1 MIPIKLEIQGL
12 YSYKEKQTIEFDQ
25 LTAAGLF
32 GIFGAV
38 GSGKSSIL
46 EAILLALYGST
57 ERLSDRGEKN
67 SMLNL
72 QSETLLIN
80 FEFQS
85 GKNNTQSY
93 LGRYSAKRNPKRFEE
108 VKPAE
113 HTFYEKVAGSW
124 EPISKRAEEII
135 GMKKEHF
142 KQTVI
147 IPQGKFRE
155 FIDLTPGPRAEM
167 MKELFGLER
176 FDLSAKTGSLLK
188 VVREEKIRLETQL
201 SGLEGF
207 TSEILKEKSSLKQ
220 TQKKEADELTQKLQ
234 QEETKLKLEEVIQQ
248 KAVQLQQFEE
258 TYRELS
264 LRKPEI
270 EEKRKL
276 HKEFITAKT
285 YIKPVWNQIQ
295 DTQKELEKYTTSVID
310 CERFK
315 TRYEGEIEE
324 LEEEEAELKKKN
336 QERPQR
342 EAKIRDLK
350 KVLEI
355 KQLQDRL
362 EEANQKLETLKPEI
376 ESKRASQGQLESQ
389 ISTLEKQAETLTS
402 PEVSELAELQTASR
416 DWASWKEDKKNLSQ
430 DRDQLKEEITSV
442 ENNLK
447 QILSQ
452 IPSSEKNLETWQK
465 SQKKLI
471 LELESQRDK
480 ILQKQGLT
488 AHAHML
494 EDGSPCPL
502 CGSLEH
508 PFPLKSETEKAEL
521 KLKNEEINQEKNKLE
536 MILTLIQKEKENQI
550 HLENH
555 QKNIQFKEG
564 ELEKLNKSLEDI
576 HRLISNYGIQN
587 ETELK
592 AKVDSMVQAGKAKE
606 KMLSEIKSHRQS
618 WNEKR
623 IELGEIEKAFQSAQL
638 NQNTVFS
645 AISSKKEEI
654 KDPTFCKPFFSKQVE
669 EIYSTIEKVEQDIER
684 ALQLLDGKQKTLRE
698 KREAQA
704 SNLSSLKNF
713 KLLKEEAASKL
724 EKLLKEFKRLKENH
738 GFRDDEA
745 LIRLFEH
752 SLDAEKV
759 DLEIRSFD
767 QKIAI
772 TEDRVKELRAEKGVL
787 EFEEESFLNLKNS
800 VLELKSKVEAAQ
812 NSLLLLS
819 EEIKTIEAQLE
830 NKKSLLE
837 TFGKLENRES
847 NLKELEKLFKGS
859 GFVKFVSSIYLKE
872 LCNTANVRFMKLC
885 KNSMSLEIDD
895 DNTFWVID
903 YLNGGKRRLLKT
915 LSGGQTF
922 QASLCLALALAEK
935 VKALN
940 QADQSF
946 FFLDEGFGAL
956 DRNAL
961 RVVFETLK
969 SLRHEN
975 RIVGIISHVEELQQ
989 EIGVYAQVELD
1000 PENGSQVTYSY

>member
-12 YSYKEKQTIEFDQ
+12 YSYKEKQTIEFAQ

-72 QSETLLIN
+72 QSEALLIN

-113 HTFYEKVAGSW
+113 HTFYEKVAGNW
-124 EPISKRAEEII
+124 EPISLRAEEII

-188 VVREEKIRLETQL
+188 AVREEKIRLVTQL
-201 SGLEGF
+201 SGLESY
-207 TSEILKEKSSLKQ
+207 TSEILKEKSALHQ
-220 TQKKEADELTQKLQ
+220 TQKKEADELTHKLQ
-234 QEETKLKLEEVIQQ
+234 QEETKLKLEEAIQQ
-248 KAVQLQQFEE
+248 KALQLLQFEQ
-258 TYRELS
+258 TYQELL

-285 YIKPVWNQIQ
+285 YIKPIWNQIQ
-295 DTQKELEKYTTSVID
+295 DTKKELEKYTTSFID

-324 LEEEEAELKKKN
+324 LEEQETKLKKKN

-355 KQLQDRL
+355 KQLQVRL
-362 EEANQKLETLKPEI
+362 EEANQKLETLKPNI
-376 ESKRASQGQLESQ
+376 ESRRASQDQLESQ
-389 ISTLEKQAETLTS
+389 ISALEKQAETLAS
-402 PEVSELAELQTASR
+402 PEVSELSELQTASR
-416 DWASWKEDKKNLSQ
+416 DWASWEEDKKNLIQ

-442 ENNLK
+442 ENDLK
-447 QILSQ
+447 QILSR
-452 IPSSEKNLETWQK
+452 IPSSENNLETWQK

-508 PFPLKSETEKAEL
+508 PNPLKTETEKAEL
-521 KLKNEEINQEKNKLE
+521 KLKNEEINQEK
-536 MILTLIQKEKENQI
+536 T
-550 HLENH
+550 
-555 QKNIQFKEG
+555 
-564 ELEKLNKSLEDI
+564 
-576 HRLISNYGIQN
+576 
-587 ETELK
+587 
-592 AKVDSMVQAGKAKE
+592 
-606 KMLSEIKSHRQS
+606 S
-618 WNEKR
+618 WR
-623 IELGEIEKAFQSAQL
+623 R
-638 NQNTVFS
+638 
-645 AISSKKEEI
+645 
-654 KDPTFCKPFFSKQVE
+654 
-669 EIYSTIEKVEQDIER
+669 YS
-684 ALQLLDGKQKTLRE
+684 
-698 KREAQA
+698 
-704 SNLSSLKNF
+704 
-713 KLLKEEAASKL
+713 
-724 EKLLKEFKRLKENH
+724 
-738 GFRDDEA
+738 
-745 LIRLFEH
+745 
-752 SLDAEKV
+752 
-759 DLEIRSFD
+759 
-767 QKIAI
+767 
-772 TEDRVKELRAEKGVL
+772 
-787 EFEEESFLNLKNS
+787 
-800 VLELKSKVEAAQ
+800 
-812 NSLLLLS
+812 
-819 EEIKTIEAQLE
+819 
-830 NKKSLLE
+830 
-837 TFGKLENRES
+837 
-847 NLKELEKLFKGS
+847 
-859 GFVKFVSSIYLKE
+859 
-872 LCNTANVRFMKLC
+872 
-885 KNSMSLEIDD
+885 
-895 DNTFWVID
+895 
-903 YLNGGKRRLLKT
+903 
-915 LSGGQTF
+915 
-922 QASLCLALALAEK
+922 
-935 VKALN
+935 
-940 QADQSF
+940 
-946 FFLDEGFGAL
+946 
-956 DRNAL
+956 
-961 RVVFETLK
+961 
-969 SLRHEN
+969 
-975 RIVGIISHVEELQQ
+975 
-989 EIGVYAQVELD
+989 
-1000 PENGSQVTYSY
+1000 P

>member
-1 MIPIKLEIQGL
+1 MIPIKLDIQGL

-72 QSETLLIN
+72 QSEELLIN

-85 GKNNTQSY
+85 GKNNVTSY
-93 LGRYSAKRNPKRFEE
+93 LARYAAKRNPKKFEE
-108 VKPAE
+108 VRPAE
-113 HTFYEKVAGSW
+113 HTFYEKSSHKWA
-124 EPISKRAEEII
+124 PIALKAEEII

-176 FDLSAKTGSLLK
+176 FDLSGKTGSLLK

-201 SGLEGF
+201 AGLENF
-207 TSEILKEKSSLKQ
+207 SSEILQGKIDTYKVQKSDSEQLTLTLQASEAKLKQ
-220 TQKKEADELTQKLQ
+220 QENLQ
-234 QEETKLKLEEVIQQ
+234 LKSD
-248 KAVQLQQFEE
+248 QLQHFKSNYQD
-258 TYRELS
+258 L
-264 LRKPEI
+264 LLKKPEI
-270 EEKRKL
+270 EEKRLL
-276 HKEFITAKT
+276 HKDFITAKT
-285 YIKPVWNQIQ
+285 YLKPVWDQIN
-295 DTQKELEKYTTSVID
+295 DTKKELEKYSTSVVD

-315 TRYEGEIEE
+315 ARYVEE
-324 LEEEEAELKKKN
+324 VKVLEEEEQKLKEKN
-336 QERPQR
+336 QERPAR

-355 KQLQDRL
+355 KRLQSSLD
-362 EEANQKLETLKPEI
+362 EANHKLETLKPEI
-376 ESKRASQGQLESQ
+376 DNKKAAQSKLELEISNLELETEKLESPDV
-389 ISTLEKQAETLTS
+389 TLLS
-402 PEVSELAELQTASR
+402 SLQTAWR
-416 DWASWKEDKKNLSQ
+416 DWSVWETEKSKLIKDKN
-430 DRDQLKEEITSV
+430 QLQEEIGFVQS
-442 ENNLK
+442 NLD
-447 QILSQ
+447 QIISK
-452 IPSSEKNLETWQK
+452 IPSTEKNLDSWQK
-465 SQKKLI
+465 SQKQQI
-471 LELESQRDK
+471 LKLESERDK
-480 ILQKQGLT
+480 IFQKQGLGI
-488 AHAHML
+488 HVHLL
-494 EDGSPCPL
+494 EDGNPCPL
-502 CGSLEH
+502 CGALEH
-508 PFPLKSETEKAEL
+508 PNPLKTEVEKAEL
-521 KLKNEEINQEKNKLE
+521 KAKNEEINQEKDFLE
-536 MILTLIQKEKENQI
+536 TILTLIQKEKENQI

-555 QKNIQFKEG
+555 RRNCQAKETEIG
-564 ELEKLNKSLEDI
+564 KINQSLEGI
-576 HRLISNYGIQN
+576 NQLISSHGISSQ
-587 ETELK
+587 TELK
-592 AKVDSMVQAGKAKE
+592 AKVDQLAEAGKTKE
-606 KMLSEIKSHRQS
+606 KLQLQLRSLRLS
-618 WNEKR
+618 WNNQRK
-623 IELGEIEKAFQSAQL
+623 EIEHSDKIYQQALLS
-638 NQNTVFS
+638 QNSILASIT
-645 AISSKKEEI
+645 SKKEEI
-654 KDPTFCKPFFSKQVE
+654 KDPTFCKPFFSKSGDQIQE
-669 EIYSTIEKVEQDIER
+669 TIMKVEADIDE
-684 ALQLLDGKQKTLRE
+684 AIKLLEGKQKHLRE

-704 SNLSSLKNF
+704 SNLTSLKGF
-713 KLLKEEAASKL
+713 KDLEIASREKLTKLHNEFENLKVTYGFPDEAALVKL
-724 EKLLKEFKRLKENH
+724 IEN
-738 GFRDDEA
+738 
-745 LIRLFEH
+745 

-772 TEDRVKELRAEKGVL
+772 TESRIQELKSEKGVT
-787 EFEEESFLNLKNS
+787 EFDSKAFDELKNS
-800 VLELKSKVEAAQ
+800 VKDTKSKAEAVQ
-812 NSLLLLS
+812 NALLLLS
-819 EEIKTIEAQLE
+819 QEIKTIEIQLE

-847 NLKELEKLFKGS
+847 NLRELERLFKGS
-859 GFVKFVSSIYLKE
+859 GFVKYVSSIYLKE
-872 LCNTANVRFMKLC
+872 LCNTANLRFMKLC
-885 KNSMSLEIDD
+885 KNSMSLEIDE

-935 VKALN
+935 VKSLN

-989 EIGVYAQVELD
+989 EIGVYAQITLD
-1000 PENGSQVTYSY
+1000 PEKGSQVNYSY

>member
-12 YSYKEKQTIEFDQ
+12 YSYKEKQVIEFDQ

-72 QSETLLIN
+72 QSEQLLIS

-93 LGRYSAKRNPKRFEE
+93 MGRYSAKRNPKKFEE
-108 VKPAE
+108 VRPAE
-113 HTFYEKVAGSW
+113 HTFYEKAEGNW
-124 EPISKRAEEII
+124 EPITARAEEII

-176 FDLSAKTGSLLK
+176 FDLSFKTGSLLK

-201 SGLEGF
+201 SSLEGF
-207 TSEILKEKSSLKQ
+207 TPEILKEKTALHK
-220 TQKKEADELTQKLQ
+220 TQKTESEEIYLKLQ
-234 QEETKLKLEEVIQQ
+234 LSETKLKHQEAVQQ
-248 KAVQLQQFEE
+248 MAHQLQQFQLN
-258 TYRELS
+258 YQELWQK
-264 LRKPEI
+264 KPAI
-270 EEKRKL
+270 EEKRQL
-276 HKEFITAKT
+276 YKEFIKAKT
-285 YIKPVWNQIQ
+285 YIKPLWDQIK
-295 DTQKELEKYTTSVID
+295 DTQKELEKYSTSVVD

-315 TRYEGEIEE
+315 VRYVDEVKVLEDEE
-324 LEEEEAELKKKN
+324 QKLKEKN
-336 QERPQR
+336 QERPAR

-350 KVLEI
+350 KVLDI
-355 KQLQDRL
+355 KRQQINL

-376 ESKRASQGQLESQ
+376 DSKRETQLQLEAE
-389 ISTLEKQAETLTS
+389 ISNLDKQAENLAS
-402 PEVSELAELQTASR
+402 PDINVLSTLQTALR
-416 DWASWKEDKKNLSQ
+416 DWGIWEADKKKLKS
-430 DRDQLKEEITSV
+430 DKEQLQQEIVSV
-442 ENNLK
+442 KNNLQ
-447 QILSQ
+447 QIVSQ
-452 IPSSEKNLETWQK
+452 LPETEKNLDSWLKNQK
-465 SQKKLI
+465 AHI
-471 LELESQRDK
+471 LQIENERDK
-480 ILQKQGLT
+480 IMQKQGLA
-488 AHAHML
+488 AHVHLL
-494 EDGSPCPL
+494 EDGNPCPL
-502 CGSLEH
+502 CGSIEH
-508 PFPLKSETEKAEL
+508 PDPLKSESEKLEL
-521 KLKNEEINQEKNKLE
+521 KAKKEEINQEKEMLE
-536 MILTLIQKEKENQI
+536 TILTLIQKQNENQI

-555 QKNIQFKEG
+555 QKNIDAKDSEIAKI
-564 ELEKLNKSLEDI
+564 EEALEAMHLM
-576 HRLISNYGIQN
+576 ISSHGITS
-587 ETELK
+587 ESELK
-592 AKVDSMVQAGKAKE
+592 TQVESLANAGKAKD
-606 KMLSEIKSHRQS
+606 KIQQQIKSLRQS
-618 WNEKR
+618 WNTQR
-623 IELGEIEKAFQSAQL
+623 SELEQIEKAFQNFQL
-638 NQNTVFS
+638 SQNTIFS
-645 AISSKKEEI
+645 SISSKKEEI
-654 KDPTFCKPFFSKQVE
+654 KDPTFCKPFFAKTAE
-669 EIYSTIEKVEQDIER
+669 HILATILKVEADIDE
-684 ALQLLDGKQKTLRE
+684 AIKLLEGKQKVLRE

-704 SNLSSLKNF
+704 SNLTSLKNF
-713 KLLKEEAASKL
+713 GELKEESSSKL
-724 EKLLKEFKRLKENH
+724 EKLQLEYNKQKEIY
-738 GFRDDEA
+738 GFSDEA
-745 LIRLFEH
+745 ALVKLFEH

-759 DLEIRSFD
+759 DLEIRNFD
-767 QKIAI
+767 QEIAI
-772 TEDRVKELRAEKGVL
+772 TESRIKELKAEKDVL
-787 EFEEESFLNLKNS
+787 DFDETAFEELKDS
-800 VLELKSKVEAAQ
+800 VFEMKSQAELAQ

-819 EEIKTIEAQLE
+819 EEIKTIQSQLE
-830 NKKSLLE
+830 NKKIILE

-847 NLKELEKLFKGS
+847 YLKELDRLFKGS
-859 GFVKFVSSIYLKE
+859 GFVKYVSTIYLKE
-872 LCNTANVRFMKLC
+872 LCNTANVRFMKLS
-885 KNSMSLEIDD
+885 KNSLSLEIDD

-935 VKALN
+935 VKSLN

-989 EIGVYAQVELD
+989 EIGVYAQVTLD
-1000 PENGSQVTYSY
+1000 PEKGSQVAYSF

>member
-72 QSETLLIN
+72 QSEALLIN

-85 GKNNTQSY
+85 GKNNSQSY

-113 HTFYEKVAGSW
+113 HTFYEKVAGNW
-124 EPISKRAEEII
+124 EPVSLRAEEII

-201 SGLEGF
+201 SGLEGY
-207 TSEILKEKSSLKQ
+207 TSEILKEKSVLHQS
-220 TQKKEADELTQKLQ
+220 QKKEVDELTQKLQ

-248 KAVQLQQFEE
+248 KALQLRQFEQ
-258 TYRELS
+258 TYQELL

-270 EEKRKL
+270 EEKRKI

-285 YIKPVWNQIQ
+285 YIKPIWDQIQ
-295 DTQKELEKYTTSVID
+295 DTKKELEKYTTSVID

-324 LEEEEAELKKKN
+324 LEEQETKLKKKN

-355 KQLQDRL
+355 KQLQVRL
-362 EEANQKLETLKPEI
+362 EEANQKLETLKPDI
-376 ESKRASQGQLESQ
+376 ESRRASQDHLESQ
-389 ISTLEKQAETLTS
+389 ISALEKQAETLAS
-402 PEVSELAELQTASR
+402 PEVSELSELQTASR
-416 DWASWKEDKKNLSQ
+416 DWASWEKDKKNLVQ

-442 ENNLK
+442 ENDLK
-447 QILSQ
+447 QILAR

-465 SQKKLI
+465 GQKKLI
-471 LELESQRDK
+471 LELEGQRDK

-508 PFPLKSETEKAEL
+508 PNPLKTETEKAEL

-536 MILTLIQKEKENQI
+536 TILTLMQKEKENQI

-564 ELEKLNKSLEDI
+564 ELEKLNKALEDI

-587 ETELK
+587 EKELK
-592 AKVDSMVQAGKAKE
+592 AKVDSMIHAGKTKE
-606 KMLSEIKSHRQS
+606 KMLSEIKSKRQS

-623 IELGEIEKAFQSAQL
+623 MELGEIEKAFQTAQL
-638 NQNTVFS
+638 NQNTVYS

-654 KDPTFCKPFFSKQVE
+654 KDPTFCKPFYSKQVE
-669 EIYSTIEKVEQDIER
+669 EIYSTIENVEQDIEQ
-684 ALQLLDGKQKTLRE
+684 ALQLLDGKQKALRE

-713 KLLKEEAASKL
+713 KLLKEEAAIKL
-724 EKLLKEFKRLKENH
+724 EKLLKELEKLKESH
-738 GFRDDEA
+738 GFRDDEV

-759 DLEIRSFD
+759 DLEIQNFD
-767 QKIAI
+767 KKIAI
-772 TEDRVKELRAEKGVL
+772 NEDRVKELRAEKGVL

-903 YLNGGKRRLLKT
+903 YLNGGRRRLLKT